1 MTRTIFAVDDL
12 ADLLRIL
19 AGPEPDPFLV
29 AVQRVSREEVMTGG
43 LLSDRR
49 WFTPAVPAGETR

>member
-19 AGPEPDPFLV
+19 SGPEPDPFLV
-29 AVQRVSREEVMTGG
+29 AIQPVSREEVMTGG
-43 LLSDRR
+43 LLSDHR
-49 WFTPAVPAGETR
+49 WFTPAVPAQGGA

>member
-29 AVQRVSREEVMTGG
+29 AIQPVTAADLLGGG

-49 WFTPAVPAGETR
+49 WFTPAVPAPGGA